1 MGKKT
6 PKIFKAWLV
15 VVIILAV
22 AAAGVTIAERVS
34 RRNYEKR
41 QDKPI
46 TIADYDTQTG
56 SFGLE
61 SNE

>member
-1 MGKKT
+1 MEERT
-6 PKIFKAWLV
+6 PKIFTVWFV

-61 SNE
+61 

>member
-1 MGKKT
+1 MEERT
-6 PKIFKAWLV
+6 PKIFKVWLV

-22 AAAGVTIAERVS
+22 AAAGVTVAERVS
-34 RRNYEKR
+34 RRSYEKR

-61 SNE
+61 